1 MVNKITK
8 PRLKT
13 FIAYNTVKMIIVT
26 LIACIILVLIFN
38 GVGKHP
44 TDGQDFKL
52 IIDSNIKIGK
62 DVIDLFSDLKNRD
75 EEDGGFS
82 YEMLKGEPFILRGS
96 DENPTSYNL
105 NSIYVPLSY
114 DDVCVLPEDI
124 FKDYVTAGNAKRI
137 DLYITE
143 ALAFCNQFLVG
154 GEIDANK
161 VFNYFEL
168 TRGKDSRFI
177 TKEQKEQG
185 KNSELK
191 RIKAIYKNANLLKD
205 CFNAHP
211 ELLYNC
217 SYKSE
222 TFGQTFEGAY
232 AINISNLKGREDKN
246 IANLFQ
252 INKEVSEKEP
262 IVTTEGIYL
271 AVGDTFDK
279 TGDLFYEQLAFLV
292 TLIKNYTNYLG

>member
-52 IIDSNIKIGK
+52 IIDGSIVVGEDIIG
-62 DVIDLFSDLKNRD
+62 LFDDLKNND
-75 EEDGGFS
+75 EQDGGFS
-82 YEMLKGEPFILRGS
+82 YEMLKGEPLILRES
-96 DENPTSYNL
+96 DEYPISYNL

-114 DDVCVLPEDI
+114 DDVCVLTEKVY
-124 FKDYVTAGNAKRI
+124 KDYVTSGNAKRI

-161 VFNYFEL
+161 VYEYFEL

-177 TKEQKEQG
+177 TKDQKEQG
-185 KNSELK
+185 KKDELK
-191 RIKAIYKNANLLKD
+191 RIKAIYKNATTLEN
-205 CFNAHP
+205 CFAIHP
-211 ELLYNC
+211 ELLHNC
-217 SYKSE
+217 SFKSE
-222 TFGQTFEGAY
+222 VLNQTFEGPY
-232 AINISNLKGREDKN
+232 AINVSNLKGHSENK
-246 IANLFQ
+246 IENLFQ
-252 INKEVSEKEP
+252 INKTVNDTETVL
-262 IVTTEGIYL
+262 TTEGIY
-271 AVGDTFDK
+271 VVIGDTYDK

-292 TLIKNYTNYLG
+292 TLLRNYTNYLG